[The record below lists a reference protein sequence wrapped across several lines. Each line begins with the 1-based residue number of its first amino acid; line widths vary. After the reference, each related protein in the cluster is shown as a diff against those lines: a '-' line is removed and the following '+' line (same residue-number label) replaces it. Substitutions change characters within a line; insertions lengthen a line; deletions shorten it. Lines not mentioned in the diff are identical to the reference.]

1 MPPVPKKKMSS
12 QRTGKRRAQIKKDAR
27 ISLLINLIT
36 CKHCGSKKE
45 NHTLCQNC
53 GK

>member
-12 QRTGKRRAQIKKDAR
+12 QRSGKRRAQIRKDAQV
-27 ISLLINLIT
+27 SLTVNIVT
-36 CKHCGSKKE
+36 CKHCGAKKE
-45 NHTLCQNC
+45 LHTICQNC